1 MNGISEKQ
9 KKAKRDQIILKCIE
23 NSYTTHI
30 VSAEPLGW
38 KSELFNYKDIIKY
51 KLLILISTENFIHKQ
66 VQFIFYIK
74 FLIQIMKKE

>member
-1 MNGISEKQ
+1 MINGISDKQ
-9 KKAKRDQIILKCIE
+9 KKAKRDEIISKCIE

-51 KLLILISTENFIHKQ
+51 KLSTYFSKLIIIN
-66 VQFIFYIK
+66 YYN
-74 FLIQIMKKE
+74 